1 MQKNIASDIWIIS
14 EGRATNIDLSTVCNE
29 YSGGPATEYNISE
42 LAQYLLNPN
51 SISIEEKIIGCK
63 VFNGKSARGKTKGQK
78 SESSLKQK
86 KEGDKQNDLI
96 EEILSESKLTL
107 PSFQD
112 EALNRHFTKI
122 REILKPYD
130 PAHKKISRIDSRKIE
145 DIKAICEDIGGNRYQ
160 LNLKGSIKDKINFV
174 MNSISNKTR
183 IIINKSY
190 LLNGLFEL
198 RGFRFDSFNP
208 SSQYKLIKFSN
219 GNQPKHCVLTSDYKF
234 MYFIDDSVL
243 VTYMHLLEQS
253 IRNDSKM
260 KEAMIR
266 CIKGDAIPLK
276 LFFLNQMERSYSGE
290 RLPMLY
296 RRVFNTYDITAS
308 DKEVITNILNNNQ
321 RIVVFNSIPQNGAGS
336 NKLFTCISVMHD
348 FMALEQI
355 RSQLPEVYSE
365 INKKASM
372 SDAGKLYLLE
382 SMRGYQNV

>member
-1 MQKNIASDIWIIS
+1 MHKNIASDIWIIS
-14 EGRATNIDLSTVCNE
+14 EGRSTNIDLSTVCNE

-63 VFNGKSARGKTKGQK
+63 VFNGKSPRGKTKGQK
-78 SESSLKQK
+78 TRPHFK
-86 KEGDKQNDLI
+86 KKKDSDKQNDSI

-112 EALNRHFTKI
+112 ESLNRHFTII

-130 PAHKKISRIDSRKIE
+130 PAHKKISRLDSRKIE

-174 MNSISNKTR
+174 MNSISNKTK
-183 IIINKSY
+183 IVINNSY

-198 RGFRFDSFNP
+198 RGFCFELFNP
-208 SSQYKLIKFSN
+208 SSQYKLVKFSN
-219 GNQPKHCVLTSDYKF
+219 GNQSKHCVLTSDYKF
-234 MYFIDDSVL
+234 LYLVNDSAL
-243 VTYMHLLEQS
+243 ITYMHLLEQS

-260 KEAMIR
+260 KEAMSL
-266 CIKGDAIPLK
+266 CIKGDAVPLK
-276 LFFLNQMERSYSGE
+276 LFFLNQMERNYSGK

-296 RRVFNTYDITAS
+296 RRVFDTYNITAN
-308 DKEVITNILNNNQ
+308 DKEAITNMLNNNQ
-321 RIVVFNSIPQNGAGS
+321 RIVVFNSIPKKGAGS

-348 FMALEQI
+348 FMALEPI
-355 RSQLPEVYSE
+355 RSQLPEIYSE
-365 INKKASM
+365 INKKASI